1 MRKMSIEQVIQFMEK
16 TATDEALQ
24 QQLQS
29 VMGTEDGD
37 ISSVE
42 QLDTAEATVLKGES
56 GIAVVN
62 LAAQNGFEFSTDEL
76 IQVITAFEKHQ
87 SGELSEA
94 EFTKFIT
101 SSDLHQDIKDHLFS
115 AEQTIELVFLDR
127 RYTKKVATNPNI
139 TTKIS
144 SVKAG
149 DRLTTSEAIS

>member
-1 MRKMSIEQVIQFMEK
+1 MSIEQVIQFMEK

-101 SSDLHQDIKDHLFS
+101 SSDLHEDIKEHLFS